1 MNEAKII
8 LQIKN
13 KFWISFGILI
23 IGIVLSF
30 WTYFSTS
37 FTSKPIGVITDSQ
50 IKDELINK
58 TEDNYQNKDQIRNQV
73 LHVKVLSGKH
83 SNHTYRIDNN
93 YSPSQAMTQKYYPH
107 ERVILSF
114 VGQRAK
120 LMSPKRDWIVV
131 LGITL
136 VLCLLVA
143 ITGRHA
149 IMLTLSMVLNAIIF
163 YFVIKLDIAENG
175 TKIFLIYGSAVI
187 IFTLL
192 SLLIVQGFHQ
202 KMWVTL
208 IATLLGV
215 FVSFGICYAIM
226 RLTGE
231 SGIKYEA
238 VDYATQDPR
247 ALFLAQTLLG
257 VLGAVMDEAT
267 DIVSSLY
274 VLCQHKNDLTFKT
287 LFNSGRTLGQEI
299 MGPLINV
306 LVLIFMAEALPMTI
320 LYLRDNNT
328 LVYTFQFALSL
339 GVIQSL
345 ISAIGIVLTVI
356 FATLASSIFLKHP
369 ISVKEAK

>member
-1 MNEAKII
+1 M
-8 LQIKN
+8 QIKN
-13 KFWISFGILI
+13 KFWVSFGILV

-83 SNHTYRIDNN
+83 RNRTYRIDNN

-192 SLLIVQGFHQ
+192 SLVIVQGFHQ

-274 VLCQHKNDLTFKT
+274 VLCQHKKDLTFKT

>member
-1 MNEAKII
+1 M
-8 LQIKN
+8 QIKN
-13 KFWISFGILI
+13 KFWISFGILL

-30 WTYFSTS
+30 WTYISTS

-83 SNHTYRIDNN
+83 RNRTYRIDNN

-192 SLLIVQGFHQ
+192 SLVIVQGFHQ

-215 FVSFGICYAIM
+215 FVSFGICYGIM

-274 VLCQHKNDLTFKT
+274 VLCQHKNDLTFKA